1 MTISKKA
8 SFIVLFSITL
18 STNVTV
24 LSNDAFQRDL
34 EANLKGLKEYSQVML
49 DYVPADIKQ
58 IAGVAT
64 IGLGGAF
71 FIGKIAKNAA
81 VTALYCGG
89 LLIAGSISNHLLE
102 GSEIKKTFLDTVSP
116 LTTSWEIIVNS
127 AKPTKELPKE

>member
-1 MTISKKA
+1 MTISKKI
-8 SFIVLFSITL
+8 SLITIFSLML
-18 STNVTV
+18 STNLTA
-24 LSNDAFQRDL
+24 SSKNDFKKDL
-34 EANLKGLKEYSQVML
+34 EANLKELKEYSQVML

-71 FIGKIAKNAA
+71 FIGKIAKNVA

-89 LLIAGSISNHLLE
+89 LLVAGSISNRLLE
-102 GSEIKKTFLDTVSP
+102 GSEIKKTFLDIVSP
-116 LTTSWEIIVNS
+116 LTTSWEDIVNS

>member
-1 MTISKKA
+1 MTISKKV
-8 SFIVLFSITL
+8 SFIVFFSIIL
-18 STNVTV
+18 STNLTA
-24 LSNDAFQRDL
+24 SSKNDFKKDL
-34 EANLKGLKEYSQVML
+34 EANLKELKEYSQVML
-49 DYVPADIKQ
+49 DYIPADIKQ

-71 FIGKIAKNAA
+71 FIGKIAKNVA

-89 LLIAGSISNHLLE
+89 ALVVGSIGNRLLE